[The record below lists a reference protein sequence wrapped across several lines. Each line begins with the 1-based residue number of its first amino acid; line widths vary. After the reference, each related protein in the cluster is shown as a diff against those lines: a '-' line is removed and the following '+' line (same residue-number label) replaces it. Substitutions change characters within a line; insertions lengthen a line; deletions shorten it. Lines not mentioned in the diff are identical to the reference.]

1 MRQSRGGG
9 EWHWGVV
16 IIMVGGVHVAEENMS
31 ILCSERD
38 KLRREL
44 RKKREK
50 KSRADT
56 ESQRNQN
63 VLDNNGGR

>member
-16 IIMVGGVHVAEENMS
+16 IIMVGGVHDAEENMS

-56 ESQRNQN
+56 ESQRN
-63 VLDNNGGR
+63 GRCLGQ

>member
-1 MRQSRGGG
+1 
-9 EWHWGVV
+9 
-16 IIMVGGVHVAEENMS
+16 MVGGVHDAGENMS